1 VDGVTPGEID
11 LLAIDR
17 GSISAPAGCGKTHLI
32 AQALTRH
39 RGPKPILVLTHT
51 NAGVA
56 ALRGRLDRLQV
67 SWASYRLATLDGWA
81 MRLIATFPGRSGHD
95 PSILNL
101 GNPKGNYPAIRVAAA
116 KMLQAGHISDVLSAS
131 YDRLIVDEYQDCSE
145 IQHIIVGLASSTL
158 RTCVLGDP
166 LQAIFDFAGRLADW
180 QKDVHKNFPPVGE
193 LSTPWR
199 WINAGERGF
208 GEWLL
213 DARRALLAGGAVDLS
228 SAPTNVV
235 WLPLDGISDEDI
247 KLEACRTPALSK
259 NGGVLIM
266 AESKKP
272 DRQRRF
278 ARNTPGAVAIDSVDL
293 GDLVSFARSF
303 RVTEE
308 HALDRIVQ
316 FAEGVMANLGG
327 AETLER
333 VRGHLDGT
341 STAPPS
347 EAEAAALRFAALP
360 THRGALG
367 FLSALN
373 AQPGVR
379 VHRPTVLRSCL
390 KALEACP
397 DDEQTSFVAMA
408 IKMREENRLLGRPLP
423 ARAVGSTLLLKGL
436 ESEVAVILDAHG
448 MNPAHLYVAMTRGA
462 RKLVVC
468 SATPKLPAW

>member
-1 VDGVTPGEID
+1 MTPDEID

-17 GSISAPAGCGKTHLI
+17 GSVSAPAGCGKTHLI
-32 AQALTRH
+32 AQALRRH
-39 RGPKPILVLTHT
+39 SGPKPILVLTHT

-56 ALRGRLDRLQV
+56 ALRSRLDRFHV
-67 SWASYRLATLDGWA
+67 PRTSYCLATLDGWA
-81 MRLIATFPGRSGHD
+81 MRLIATFPARSGHD
-95 PSILNL
+95 PSILDL
-101 GNPKGNYPAIRVAAA
+101 TNPRRNYPAIRVAAA
-116 KMLQAGHISDVLSAS
+116 GLLEAGHISDVLLAS

-145 IQHIIVGLASSTL
+145 IQHNIVRLTSNIL
-158 RTCVLGDP
+158 PTCVLGDP
-166 LQAIFDFAGRLADW
+166 LQAIFDFAGRLAEW
-180 QKDVHKNFPPVGE
+180 EKDVRAHFPPAGE

-213 DARRALLAGGAVDLS
+213 DARRSLLAGRGVDLS
-228 SAPTNVV
+228 SAPANVV
-235 WLPLDGISDEDI
+235 WLPLDGISDEAV
-247 KLEACRTPALSK
+247 KLGACRTPALSK
-259 NGGVLIM
+259 DGGVLIM

-278 ARNTPGAVAIDSVDL
+278 ARNTPDAVAIESVDL
-293 GDLVSFARSF
+293 SDLVSFARGF
-303 RVTEE
+303 RVTESD
-308 HALDRIVQ
+308 ALDRIVE
-316 FAEGVMANLGG
+316 FAESVMANLGG
-327 AETLER
+327 TETLQRIRE
-333 VRGHLDGT
+333 HLDET
-341 STAPPS
+341 SATPPS
-347 EAEAAALRFAALP
+347 DAEAAGLRFAAAP

-373 AQPGVR
+373 AQIGVR
-379 VHRPTVLRSCL
+379 VHRPTVLGSCL

-397 DDEQTSFVAMA
+397 DDEQASFLAMA

-436 ESEVAVILDAHG
+436 ESEVAVILDAYG

-462 RKLVVC
+462 KKLVVC

>member
-1 VDGVTPGEID
+1 MTPGEID
-11 LLAIDR
+11 LLTIDR
-17 GSISAPAGCGKTHLI
+17 GSVSAPAGCGKTHLI

-39 RGPKPILVLTHT
+39 AGSKPILVLTHT

-56 ALRGRLDRLQV
+56 ALRGRLDRFQV
-67 SWASYRLATLDGWA
+67 PRTSYRLATLDGWA
-81 MRLIATFPGRSGHD
+81 MRLIAMFPGRSGHD
-95 PSILNL
+95 PSILDL
-101 GNPKGNYPAIRVAAA
+101 GHPKGNYPTIRLAAA
-116 KMLQAGHISDVLSAS
+116 QLLQAGHLSDVLSAS
-131 YDRLIVDEYQDCSE
+131 YDRLIVDEYQDCSQ
-145 IQHIIVGLASSTL
+145 IQHAIVGLASNTL

-180 QKDVHKNFPPVGE
+180 EKDVREHFPPVAE
-193 LSTPWR
+193 LTEPWR
-199 WINAGERGF
+199 WINAGEQGF

-213 DARRALLAGGAVDLS
+213 DVRRVLLAGGSVDLS
-228 SAPTNVV
+228 SGPANIV
-235 WLPLDGISDEDI
+235 WLPLDGISDDDI

-259 NGGVLIM
+259 DGGVLIM

-278 ARNTPGAVAIDSVDL
+278 ARNTPDAVMIESVDL
-293 GDLVSFARSF
+293 GDLVSFARGF
-303 RVTEE
+303 RVTEGR
-308 HALDRIVQ
+308 ALDHIVE

-333 VRGHLDGT
+333 VREHLDGT
-341 STAPPS
+341 STMPPS
-347 EAEAAALRFAALP
+347 DAEAAALQFAVAP
-360 THRGALG
+360 TYRNARG

-373 AQPGVR
+373 AQTGVR

-397 DDEQTSFVAMA
+397 NDEQASFVAMA

-436 ESEVAVILDAHG
+436 EAEVAVILDARG
-448 MNPAHLYVAMTRGA
+448 MNPAHLYVAMTRGSK
-462 RKLVVC
+462 RLVVC
-468 SATPKLPAW
+468 SATPLLPL

>member
-1 VDGVTPGEID
+1 MDGVTPDEID

-17 GSISAPAGCGKTHLI
+17 GSVSAPAGCGKTHLI
-32 AQALTRH
+32 ARTLTRH
-39 RGPKPILVLTHT
+39 SDPKPILVLTHT

-56 ALRGRLDRLQV
+56 ALRGRLDRFQV
-67 SWASYRLATLDGWA
+67 PRASYRLATLDGWA
-81 MRLIATFPGRSGHD
+81 MRLIGTFPGRSGHD
-95 PSILNL
+95 PSILAL
-101 GNPKGNYPAIRVAAA
+101 GNPRSDYHAIRVAAVEL
-116 KMLQAGHISDVLSAS
+116 LQAGHISDVLSAS

-145 IQHIIVGLASSTL
+145 IQHFIVGLASNTL

-166 LQAIFDFAGRLADW
+166 LQAIFNFAGRLADW
-180 QKDVHKNFPPVGE
+180 EKDVREHFPPAGE

-199 WINAGERGF
+199 WINAGEQGF

-213 DARRALLAGGAVDLS
+213 DARRSLLAGGGVDLS
-228 SAPTNVV
+228 SAPANVV
-235 WLPLDGISDEDI
+235 WLPLDGISDEAI

-259 NGGVLIM
+259 DGGVLIM

-278 ARNTPGAVAIDSVDL
+278 ARNTPDAVAIESVDL
-293 GDLVSFARSF
+293 GDLVSFARAF
-303 RVTEE
+303 RVTESD
-308 HALDRIVQ
+308 ALDRIIE
-316 FAEGVMANLGG
+316 FAESVMANLGG
-327 AETLER
+327 TETLER
-333 VRGHLDGT
+333 VREHLAGT

-347 EAEAAALRFAALP
+347 DAEAAALRFAAAP

-373 AQPGVR
+373 AQTGVR
-379 VHRPTVLRSCL
+379 VHRPTVFRSCL

-397 DDEQTSFVAMA
+397 DDEQASFLAMA

-423 ARAVGSTLLLKGL
+423 GRAVGSTLLLKGL
-436 ESEVAVILDAHG
+436 EAEVAVILDAHG

-468 SATPKLPAW
+468 SRTPKLPAW

>member
-1 VDGVTPGEID
+1 MNPGEID

-17 GSISAPAGCGKTHLI
+17 GSVSAPAGCGKTHLI
-32 AQALTRH
+32 ARALTRH

-67 SWASYRLATLDGWA
+67 PLASYRLATLDGWA

-95 PSILNL
+95 PSILDL
-101 GNPKGNYPAIRVAAA
+101 GNPRGNYPAIRLAAA
-116 KMLQAGHISDVLSAS
+116 KLLQAGHISDVLAAS
-131 YDRLIVDEYQDCSE
+131 YDRVIVDEYQDCST
-145 IQHIIVGLASSTL
+145 IQHAIVGLTSNTL

-180 QKDVHKNFPPVGE
+180 ETDVSEHFPPVGE

-199 WINAGERGF
+199 WINAGERVF

-213 DARRALLAGGAVDLS
+213 DARRSLLAGGGVDLS
-228 SAPTNVV
+228 SAPANVV
-235 WLPLDGISDEDI
+235 WLPLDGISDEAI
-247 KLEACRTPALSK
+247 RFEACRTPALSK
-259 NGGVLIM
+259 DGAVLIM

-278 ARNTPGAVAIDSVDL
+278 ARNTPNAVTVESVDL
-293 GDLVSFARSF
+293 GDLLSFARGF
-303 RVTEE
+303 RVREGD
-308 HALDRIVQ
+308 ALDRIVE

-327 AETLER
+327 TETLER

-341 STAPPS
+341 LSTSPS
-347 EAEAAALRFAALP
+347 DAEAAALRFAAAP
-360 THRGALG
+360 THRSALG

-373 AQPGVR
+373 AQAGVR
-379 VHRPTVLRSCL
+379 VHRPAVLRSCI
-390 KALEACP
+390 KALNACP
-397 DDEQTSFVAMA
+397 DDEQASFLTVAV
-408 IKMREENRLLGRPLP
+408 KVREENRLLGRPVP
-423 ARAVGSTLLLKGL
+423 SRAVGSTLLLKGL
-436 ESEVAVILDAHG
+436 EAEVAVILDPQE
-448 MNPAHLYVAMTRGA
+448 MNRAHLYVAMTRGA

-468 SATPKLPAW
+468 SATPILPAH